1 MKTVF
6 TSYPQ
11 SIVPRMPSHLQL
23 LLALFLL
30 ACAGCR
36 HVAPAQPEASLQRG
50 ATTVEQQSQAESPS
64 PQTVSTVSSPVE
76 APMKVGFFVGNGS
89 RGSGVFLLGQMLSH
103 SPQVNYTLLDGQ
115 DLRDGKLDGLQL
127 LLIPGGSSALQY
139 KDMQEEGAEAVR
151 KFVASGGSYFGV
163 CAGFHCALNRDE
175 RIKLLPYTWYFGG
188 DGLRAILMVELN
200 EKAAERI
207 QVPAG
212 RYKVRY
218 SRGPISKR
226 CEQPGTG
233 WAEELGYYR
242 DEMPETKI
250 SFGGAPAMLY
260 GEYGKGKVIATSFH
274 PEFLPET
281 RPIALGCVYA
291 VTGRKITPVT
301 PKKESNAMHVAYL
314 TNGMPGKEWVEH
326 CLALDKDS
334 RINVQLASSITTDLL
349 GKVDVIICPSK
360 VSDTNKAIL
369 GKEQNAESLK
379 EFVEKGGRLL
389 VTKAGLPFA
398 PKHDNVREI
407 PVNADGKT
415 LCDLVGNTSTHK

>member
-1 MKTVF
+1 MKR
-6 TSYPQ
+6 
-11 SIVPRMPSHLQL
+11 IKNLQL
-23 LLALFLL
+23 LFALFLL

-36 HVAPAQPEASLQRG
+36 HVAPAP
-50 ATTVEQQSQAESPS
+50 TFSP
-64 PQTVSTVSSPVE
+64 TE

-89 RGSGVFLLGQMLSH
+89 RGNGIFLLGQMLSH
-103 SPQVNYTLLDGQ
+103 SSQVELTLLDGQ
-115 DLRDGKLDGLQL
+115 DLRAGKLAGQQL
-127 LLIPGGSSALQY
+127 LLVPGGSSALQY

-151 KFVASGGSYFGV
+151 RFVASGGSYFGV

-188 DGLRAILMVELN
+188 DGLRATLMVELN

-226 CEQPGTG
+226 CDQPGTG

-274 PEFLPET
+274 PEFFPET
-281 RPIALGCVYA
+281 HPIAIGCIYA
-291 VTGRKITPVT
+291 VTGRKITPVSPT
-301 PKKESNAMHVAYL
+301 KDSDAIRVAYL
-314 TNGMPGKEWVEH
+314 TPGMAPKAWVGH
-326 CLALDKDS
+326 CLALDGDAH
-334 RINVQLASSITTDLL
+334 INLQLASTITKELL
-349 GKVDVIICPSK
+349 AKVDAVICPCKASG
-360 VSDTNKAIL
+360 TNKSTL
-369 GKEQNAESLK
+369 GNGQNGELLK
-379 EFVEKGGRLL
+379 EFVAKGGRLL
-389 VTKAGLPFA
+389 VTKAGLPFV
-398 PKHDNVREI
+398 PEHENVRVI
-407 PVNADGKT
+407 SDDADGKM
-415 LCDLVGNTSTHK
+415 LCSMVCDTAKHE